1 MASFEKPRKSAR
13 DDEQAKSKPTEGKAE
28 GDKPA
33 PKPVFQ
39 DWAAI

>member
-1 MASFEKPRKSAR
+1 MATFEDPRKSSR
-13 DDEQAKSKPTEGKAE
+13 ETEQAKSKPTKGKAE